1 MFIFIINEKLSE
13 MLLIILDLLDRIVLK
28 MLCSCNLSEHDNEA
42 TLSSDIIDCVQP
54 VEKLAALVGDR
65 KHTDFLNYTC
75 IEKDQFGKT
84 SLRKWKCEKVKEVTL
99 HSLFKEVNYKDL
111 YNTTGVQIVRTA
123 MNVAEMYM
131 KYIKTSEEVPL
142 GESKKL
148 WWRSEYQ
155 DTKGNVPHTH
165 YLLWNRKSNT
175 LFSEEMLLQ

>member
-1 MFIFIINEKLSE
+1 MVFFMINEKLYE
-13 MLLIILDLLDRIVLK
+13 MLLIILHLIDRIVLK
-28 MLCSCNLSEHDNEA
+28 MLCSCNLSEHSNDS
-42 TLSSDIIDCVQP
+42 TLSSDVIDCGQN

-65 KHTDFLNYTC
+65 EHIYFFNYTC
-75 IEKDQFGKT
+75 IERDNFGRT
-84 SLRKWKCEKVKEVTL
+84 TLRKWVCEKGKEVTL
-99 HSLFKEVNYKDL
+99 NSLFKEVDYKDL

-123 MNVAEMYM
+123 INIAEMYM